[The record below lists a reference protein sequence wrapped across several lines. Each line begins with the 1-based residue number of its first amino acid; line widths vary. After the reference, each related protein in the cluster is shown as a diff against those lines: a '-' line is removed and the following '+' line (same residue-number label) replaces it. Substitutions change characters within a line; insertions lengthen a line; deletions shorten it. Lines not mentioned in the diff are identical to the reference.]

1 MREGSVDGALDELET
16 EQPNPRSADLDRLSP
31 EEVVRV
37 IHREDAT
44 VAEAVREALPAVARA
59 AELVAERLS
68 RGGRV
73 FYVGAGTSGRVGWL
87 DAVEWAPT
95 FGVDPGCVRVVVAGG
110 VGSGVEASSEL
121 EDDPELGAADL
132 LSHTPSP
139 GDVVVGIAA
148 SGRTPYVLG
157 ALRAARKVG
166 CAVVAVCNNP
176 ASPME
181 ALADVAVVV
190 RTGPEVVA
198 GSTRMKAGTAQK
210 MVLNMLS
217 TAAMVRLGKVYRNLM
232 VDLRPL
238 NRKLAA
244 RAARIVAQ
252 AAGVPLEEA
261 ERVLERAGR
270 NVKVAIVMARTG
282 CGPQDAA
289 ERLERAGGRVRA
301 ALGEE

>member
-1 MREGSVDGALDELET
+1 MDEALDELET
-16 EQPNPRSADLDRLSP
+16 EQPNPRSADLDRLST

-37 IHREDAT
+37 INAEDAQ

-59 AELVAERLS
+59 ADLVAERLA

-121 EDDPELGAADL
+121 EDDAELGAADL
-132 LSHTPSP
+132 LSHRPSR

-157 ALRAARKVG
+157 ALRAAREVG

-176 ASPME
+176 GSPME
-181 ALADVAVVV
+181 PLADVAVVV

-210 MVLNMLS
+210 MVLNMVS

-232 VDLRPL
+232 VDVRPL

-244 RAARIVAQ
+244 RAARIVAE
-252 AAGVPLEEA
+252 AAGVSVEEA
-261 ERVLERAGR
+261 EDLLERAGR
-270 NVKVAIVMARTG
+270 NAKAAIVMARTG
-282 CGPQDAA
+282 CTLEEAL
-289 ERLERAGGRVRA
+289 ERLERASGHVRA
-301 ALGEE
+301 ALGEP